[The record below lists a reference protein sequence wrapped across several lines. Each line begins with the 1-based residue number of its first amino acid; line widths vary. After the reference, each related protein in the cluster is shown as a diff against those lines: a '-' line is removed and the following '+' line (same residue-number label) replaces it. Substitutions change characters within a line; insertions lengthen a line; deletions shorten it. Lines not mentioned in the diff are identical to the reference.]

1 MGKKKS
7 STGIRMVF
15 VLILE
20 TTALLDNLVFNIS
33 FFPEQFNVDRLPYC
47 LYIPL
52 NSFQIGI
59 S

>member
-1 MGKKKS
+1 
-7 STGIRMVF
+7 MVF
-15 VLILE
+15 FLILE

-59 S
+59 SWARVKG